1 MRLDN
6 LIARLMKTRLSRGL
20 GTLFAFFVLAG
31 CATPPGASSTSDS
44 GAPLSTKNAQAGS
57 FGPQAF
63 GSAPASGAAAKGSA
77 LADAQ
82 PLTEDNSGISDFH
95 QIGRASWYGRGFHGR
110 RTANGERF
118 DMHALTAAHRTLPLG
133 SYVRVTNPATS
144 RSVVVRINDR
154 GPYARGRIIDLSMA
168 AAAALDMRHA
178 GTARVQIEG
187 LTRQEARAELNE
199 TLASNSGSS
208 AEK

>member
-63 GSAPASGAAAKGSA
+63 GSAPASGAAAQGSS

-82 PLTEDNSGISDFH
+82 PLTDDNSGVSDFH

-187 LTRQEARAELNE
+187 LTRQEARAEMNE
-199 TLASNSGSS
+199 TLASNS
-208 AEK
+208 EK

>member
-1 MRLDN
+1 
-6 LIARLMKTRLSRGL
+6 MKTRLSRSL

-31 CATPPGASSTSDS
+31 CATPPGASNTSAN
-44 GAPLSTKNAQAGS
+44 GGPLSTKNAQAGS
-57 FGPQAF
+57 FGPQSF
-63 GSAPASGAAAKGSA
+63 VGSAPASDAAAKGTP

-82 PLTEDNSGISDFH
+82 PLTDDSSSISDFH
-95 QIGRASWYGRGFHGR
+95 QTGRASWYGRGFHGR

-133 SYVRVTNPATS
+133 AYVRVTNPATS

-154 GPYARGRIIDLSMA
+154 GPYARGRVIDLSMA
-168 AAAALDMRHA
+168 AATALDMRHA

-187 LTRQEARAELNE
+187 LSRQEARAARNE
-199 TLASNSGSS
+199 MLASNSDPS